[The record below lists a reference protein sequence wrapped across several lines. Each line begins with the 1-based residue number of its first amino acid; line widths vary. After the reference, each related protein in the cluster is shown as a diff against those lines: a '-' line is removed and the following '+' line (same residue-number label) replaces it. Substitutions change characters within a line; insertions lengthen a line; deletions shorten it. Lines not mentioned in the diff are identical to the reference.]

1 VRRTAV
7 AVTILGAL
15 IVAALAAGAW
25 EIRRLDQSVQALR
38 ADVEDEQGTAAR
50 SLVALSKQTAK
61 VRESDLRQEFYL
73 RTDVEELKFVD
84 AYLADRYSSCAAAK
98 RAWEDFVNNDVIP
111 SLNRPDK
118 RAVKIAVRRDDPDYH
133 ATLLET
139 SVLASHPKPQRSFG
153 SRKPEN

>member
-38 ADVEDEQGTAAR
+38 ADDEDEQGTAAR

-61 VRESDLRQEFYL
+61 VRDSDLRQEFYL

-133 ATLLET
+133 AARNQRPLLAT
-139 SVLASHPKPQRSFG
+139 R
-153 SRKPEN
+153 SRKDPSALENRR